1 MACRVKLGT
10 FALGVQS
17 LIFIWCGCMCV
28 FWMFDRQ
35 GEREREREKFILRN

>member
-17 LIFIWCGCMCV
+17 LIYIYGVGVCVCSGCLT
-28 FWMFDRQ
+28 DK
-35 GEREREREKFILRN
+35 GREREKERSLF